1 MKKNSAVRFGIFILV
16 LALASISCGV
26 SDLPFL
32 ATETPTPTAT
42 FTPSPTSTPTQTPT
56 STPTHTPSPTPLP
69 TGVTSEEQSDGST
82 FFVDYDNKFTLTLP
96 SDWIVFPLD
105 PEGLKEMLDEIA
117 QSNPDLTDT
126 AQAFEDMDSDV
137 FRLAA
142 LYADTSTL
150 SSGFGTNITV
160 AAFKDKTMSSMPLSF
175 VTGVL
180 EQSFID
186 GGSKVLT
193 QGVNTYEND
202 HGVEIE
208 YLDIE
213 QVSDGV
219 TLVIRMVVFLTDDA
233 LIAVTITVPTQYKD
247 DILPVGE
254 IIAKSIELLE

>member
-1 MKKNSAVRFGIFILV
+1 MKKNGLSKFGFFILI
-16 LALASISCGV
+16 LALVSISCGV
-26 SDLPFL
+26 ADLPFL

-56 STPTHTPSPTPLP
+56 STPTNTPTATPLP
-69 TGVTSEEQSDGST
+69 TGVTSEEQADGST
-82 FFVDYDNKFTLTLP
+82 LFIDYDNGFKLILP
-96 SDWIVFPLD
+96 SSWIVFPLD
-105 PEGLKEMLDEIA
+105 PEGLTEMLDEMS
-117 QSNPDLTDT
+117 QSNPEYVDT
-126 AQAFEDMDSDV
+126 AEAFQYMDTDV
-137 FRLAA
+137 FRMAA

-160 AAFKDKTMSSMPLSF
+160 AAFRDEMMSSMPLSF

-193 QGVNTYEND
+193 QGVNVYEND

-219 TLVIRMVVFLTDDA
+219 KLVIRMVVFQTDDA
-233 LIAVTITVPTQYKD
+233 LIAITITVPTQYKD
-247 DILPVGE
+247 DVLPVGE
-254 IIAKSIELLE
+254 AIAQSIELLE